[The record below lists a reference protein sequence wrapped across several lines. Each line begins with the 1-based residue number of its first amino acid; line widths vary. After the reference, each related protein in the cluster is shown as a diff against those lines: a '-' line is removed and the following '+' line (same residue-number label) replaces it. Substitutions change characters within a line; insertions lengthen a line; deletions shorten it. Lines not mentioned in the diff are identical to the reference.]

1 MKLSIERRLEQ
12 AYVHMAEQD
21 FGSAARQFAA
31 AHKAQPG
38 NAAVIMGTAILYNQI
53 GQPDKA
59 LPLLQDLWKTIQ
71 SQKKKPSPMTQ
82 SEVMAQVGRSF
93 ELLGRLPQALGAWQ
107 LAQQLH
113 LSTTLAQRIEALQRS
128 PAAQTHDP
136 LAAVL
141 ARARQQAATAQW
153 PQASASYQA
162 ALLLHADSDEAL
174 NGLADVLRHTG
185 HLEQALTLIQRAIV
199 LQPEVAAHHS
209 TLALVY
215 LGQNEND
222 KALKAL
228 RRSIKLDPS
237 NAHALCNQ
245 GVALRRLGRL
255 PDAVRAYQAAIN
267 VAPNMA
273 EAWNNLG
280 NVYREMQNKDQALTH
295 YRKALSL
302 KPSYAD
308 AQRNLDE
315 LELAKKPAR
324 KAAPVKAAP
333 IKASP
338 VKAAPKPLPKKAAQ
352 VKVKASAKTPAKAPS
367 KAAKKT
373 AAKMPTKTSS
383 RGKTHA

>member
-1 MKLSIERRLEQ
+1 MKLPIERRLEQ

-21 FGSAARQFAA
+21 FGAAARQFAA

-53 GQPDKA
+53 GQADKA
-59 LPLLQDLWKTIQ
+59 LPLLQDLWKNIQ
-71 SQKKKPSPMTQ
+71 TQKKKPSLVTQ
-82 SEVMAQVGRSF
+82 SEIMAQVGRSF
-93 ELLGRLPQALGAWQ
+93 ELMGRLPQALGAWQ

-113 LSTTLAQRIEALQRS
+113 PSAALVQRSQALQRS
-128 PAAQTHDP
+128 MATKNHNP
-136 LAAVL
+136 LGVVL
-141 ARARQQAATAQW
+141 ARARQQAAAAQW
-153 PQASASYQA
+153 PQAAASYKA

-185 HLEQALTLIQRAIV
+185 HLQQALTLIQRAIV
-199 LQPEVAAHHS
+199 LQPEAAVHHN

-228 RRSIKLDPS
+228 RRSIKLDPR

-255 PDAVRAYQAAIN
+255 PDAVRAYQAAIA
-267 VAPNMA
+267 VAPTMA

-280 NVYREMQNKDQALTH
+280 NVYREMQDKDQALTH

-302 KPSYAD
+302 KPGYAD

-315 LELAKKPAR
+315 LVPVKKPAR
-324 KAAPVKAAP
+324 KAAPAKAAS
-333 IKASP
+333 KS
-338 VKAAPKPLPKKAAQ
+338 VPKKAT
-352 VKVKASAKTPAKAPS
+352 VSKTKDQAKAP
-367 KAAKKT
+367 AKL
-373 AAKMPTKTSS
+373 PTKTTHK
-383 RGKTHA
+383 GKTRA

>member
-12 AYVHMAEQD
+12 AYAHMAEQD
-21 FGSAARQFAA
+21 FGAAARQFAA

-38 NAAVIMGTAILYNQI
+38 NAAVVMGTAILYNQI

-59 LPLLQDLWKTIQ
+59 LPLLQDLWKNIQ
-71 SQKKKPSPMTQ
+71 TQKKKPSLVTQ
-82 SEVMAQVGRSF
+82 SEIMAQVGRSF
-93 ELLGRLPQALGAWQ
+93 ELMGRLPQALGAWQ

-113 LSTTLAQRIEALQRS
+113 PSAALVQRSQALQRS
-128 PAAQTHDP
+128 MATKNHNP
-136 LAAVL
+136 LGVVL
-141 ARARQQAATAQW
+141 ARARQQAAAAQW
-153 PQASASYQA
+153 PQAAASYKA

-199 LQPEVAAHHS
+199 LQPEVAAHHN

-228 RRSIKLDPS
+228 RRSIKLDPR

-255 PDAVRAYQAAIN
+255 PDAVRAYQAAIA
-267 VAPNMA
+267 VAPTMA

-280 NVYREMQNKDQALTH
+280 NVYREMQDKDQALTH

-302 KPSYAD
+302 KPGYAD

-315 LELAKKPAR
+315 LVPVKKPAR
-324 KAAPVKAAP
+324 KAAPAKAAS
-333 IKASP
+333 KS
-338 VKAAPKPLPKKAAQ
+338 VPKKAT
-352 VKVKASAKTPAKAPS
+352 VSKTKVQAKAP
-367 KAAKKT
+367 AKV
-373 AAKMPTKTSS
+373 PTKTTHK
-383 RGKTHA
+383 GKTRA